1 MTQEGG
7 FNTNPTS
14 TYAEMNVDAST
25 SSRDL
30 KPSPELFGMIQAAA
44 SSLTGFAQLWESIRK
59 KGNSEGF
66 SDLQLQWL
74 LRPLLKDKLGMSKD
88 KIYYLFH
95 KEEKA
100 EQNKQAYDNRV
111 GLIRQIDKKNVLSRP
126 EEEIKLVSP
135 KEINELADTIK
146 NQKIDPVTEP
156 EEPTDLELLQIENQ
170 QLKDALHK
178 TEQFKPANKL
188 TEEQARDIT
197 MEAVKQ
203 SGLAVPQTNVESVT
217 EWLKKQADGAH
228 SFYYD
233 TYGIDLFTN
242 RILSQL
248 KNSGVKVFKRLY
260 FEV

>member
-178 TEQFKPANKL
+178 TEQFKPATVLQEPTLLDPLETTLRN
-188 TEEQARDIT
+188 
-197 MEAVKQ
+197 
-203 SGLAVPQTNVESVT
+203 S
-217 EWLKKQADGAH
+217 ADGIH

-233 TYGIDLFTN
+233 TYGIDLFKN
-242 RILSQL
+242 RELSQL